1 MNNQQT
7 LIKNYRDKLLNL
19 HLVTVA
25 IVSFCELLA
34 YLIFLW
40 RGVYTLSFTCSY
52 LWLYVVLPIVL
63 NFGAHIVARKIVK
76 RDTASHEVK
85 NAAVVYATLVTAVLV
100 SVLHREFTVTACAFV
115 FPMILSALFSDRKL
129 LTGSLVVSVL
139 CVVLTLAIRLTEQT
153 LDLDYVITG
162 LALFGFLAVSYL
174 SGSIVI
180 ENSELNLFVI
190 ENQAMTN
197 TRLRNKIKKDPM
209 TNLYNHKMFFTE
221 LEAVIADCETSGKSF
236 CLSMFDIDDFKK
248 INDKHGHDG
257 GDEALLAL
265 SKVIRRNCTNSEI
278 PFRYGGEEFAILFK
292 QKTKE
297 EAYAVMEKIL
307 REFSSIRFKLID
319 RPLTFSCGIGVF
331 SPGMTKE
338 EMFDA
343 ADDGM
348 YQAKH
353 NGKNQIYMK

>member
-1 MNNQQT
+1 M
-7 LIKNYRDKLLNL
+7 
-19 HLVTVA
+19 
-25 IVSFCELLA
+25 
-34 YLIFLW
+34 
-40 RGVYTLSFTCSY
+40 
-52 LWLYVVLPIVL
+52 
-63 NFGAHIVARKIVK
+63 
-76 RDTASHEVK
+76 
-85 NAAVVYATLVTAVLV
+85 
-100 SVLHREFTVTACAFV
+100 
-115 FPMILSALFSDRKL
+115 
-129 LTGSLVVSVL
+129 
-139 CVVLTLAIRLTEQT
+139 
-153 LDLDYVITG
+153 

-209 TNLYNHKMFFTE
+209 TNLYNHKMFFVE
-221 LEAVIADCETSGKSF
+221 LEAVIAECETSGKSF

-248 INDKHGHDG
+248 INDEHGHDG

-265 SKVIRRNCTNSEI
+265 SKVIRRNCTNSDV

-292 QKTKE
+292 QKTKD

-307 REFSSIRFKLID
+307 REFSSIRFKFID

-331 SPGMTKE
+331 EPGMTKE